1 MSIKKGT
8 MPPRYDETFKS
19 GAIKMVTEQGRPSK
33 EVAAELG
40 ICVETLKSWLKRAGF
55 QPGATDRQNRND
67 KRQRELEAEIR
78 LLRKQ
83 LAEKDEVIDVLK
95 KSVGIFSKLQKI
107 SIILL
112 MLIASRSLQIN
123 YAVSPNLL
131 KRDFAADKP
140 NQKWVD
146 DITYIP
152 TDEGWLYAAI
162 VKDLCLK
169 KISSRIDTNLTV
181 SALKMA
187 VNRQKPQDNL
197 IFHSDRG
204 VQYASILLV

>member
-1 MSIKKGT
+1 MDRKKCDIMKWTQTNSKSQEEFLCQSKKGT

-78 LLRKQ
+78 SLRKQ

-95 KSVGIFSKLQKI
+95 KSVGIFSKL
-107 SIILL
+107 
-112 MLIASRSLQIN
+112 
-123 YAVSPNLL
+123 
-131 KRDFAADKP
+131 
-140 NQKWVD
+140 
-146 DITYIP
+146 
-152 TDEGWLYAAI
+152 
-162 VKDLCLK
+162 
-169 KISSRIDTNLTV
+169 
-181 SALKMA
+181 
-187 VNRQKPQDNL
+187 
-197 IFHSDRG
+197 
-204 VQYASILLV
+204 